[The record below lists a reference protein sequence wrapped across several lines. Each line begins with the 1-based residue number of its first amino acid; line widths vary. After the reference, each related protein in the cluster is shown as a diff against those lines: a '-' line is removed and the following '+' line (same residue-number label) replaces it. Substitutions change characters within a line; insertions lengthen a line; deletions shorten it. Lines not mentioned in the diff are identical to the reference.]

1 MKDLILKIRKQTGA
15 GIMDI
20 KEALEATGGNE
31 EEALKELQKKGAKI
45 AAKRADREVS
55 EGTISMYVHAN
66 GKVAAMVKLGCET
79 DFVAR
84 NSDFKELAHDIAMQV
99 AATNPLAI
107 SEADKPE
114 GAEESDILMNQEFIK
129 DNSKTIRNLVE
140 EATAK
145 IGEKIEIAEFKR
157 MEI

>member
-1 MKDLILKIRKQTGA
+1 
-15 GIMDI
+15 
-20 KEALEATGGNE
+20 
-31 EEALKELQKKGAKI
+31 
-45 AAKRADREVS
+45 ADREVS
-55 EGTISMYVHAN
+55 EGWIDVYVHAN

-107 SEADKPE
+107 SEADQGE
-114 GAEESDILMNQEFIK
+114 GVDGADVLMNQEFIK
-129 DNSKTIRNLVE
+129 DNAKTIRNLVE